1 MLLFIKFK
9 SKFRNSTKKLNL
21 VFEVA
26 WLNTVRKKFAG
37 ISIQDL
43 SRFSSQQ
50 QTTSSIWKIVCI
62 SLVYVIWKHYICD
75 PFDMILFIFLYILYF

>member
-21 VFEVA
+21 VLEVA

-43 SRFSSQQ
+43 SRFSNQQ

-62 SLVYVIWKHYICD
+62 SLVYVIWKHDICD
-75 PFDMILFIFLYILYF
+75 LFDMILFIFLYILYF